1 MEDIVWLD
9 KSGVDNHTNQH
20 TNGWSEVGQACV

>member
-9 KSGVDNHTNQH
+9 ESGVDNHTNQH
-20 TNGWSEVGQACV
+20 TNGWSEVGQA